1 MDTSGRRNAAFI
13 IFVKIIGSDL
23 TNVAARG
30 GFVDQT
36 KDDTVGDN
44 GRKAMGPVGRNLWYA
59 TAFGAWNA
67 VRGACERVATTAW
80 VSYAQP

>member
-1 MDTSGRRNAAFI
+1 MEASGRRNAAFI
-13 IFVKIIGSDL
+13 MLAKIIGSDL
-23 TNVAARG
+23 TKAAASG

-36 KDDTVGDN
+36 RDETVGDR

-59 TAFGAWNA
+59 VVAWKA
-67 VRGACERVATTAW
+67 VRGGCKRVATIAW

>member
-1 MDTSGRRNAAFI
+1 MEASGRRNAAFI
-13 IFVKIIGSDL
+13 MLAKIIGSDL
-23 TNVAARG
+23 TKAAASG

-36 KDDTVGDN
+36 RDETVGDR

-59 TAFGAWNA
+59 VVFGAWKA
-67 VRGACERVATTAW
+67 VRGGCKRVATIAW